1 MVSLVGRSPLL
12 ESHAL
17 ALASPQAWVPPV
29 AVAVVV
35 QLNLTPEI
43 PMHSVLMVPMVMSVL
58 PSAVVVV
65 PMGKA
70 VVVPCIQ
77 VVVQEVASA

>member
-1 MVSLVGRSPLL
+1 MP
-12 ESHAL
+12 EFHAS

-29 AVAVVV
+29 AVAMVV

-43 PMHSVLMVPMVMSVL
+43 PMHSVLMVPMVLSVL

-65 PMGKA
+65 LKGKA
-70 VVVPCIQ
+70 VVVPCIR
-77 VVVQEVASA
+77 VVA

>member
-1 MVSLVGRSPLL
+1 MTVSLVGRSPLL

-17 ALASPQAWVPPV
+17 ALVSPQAWVPPV
-29 AVAVVV
+29 AVVV
-35 QLNLTPEI
+35 QLNLMLEI
-43 PMHSVLMVPMVMSVL
+43 PMHSVLVVPMVMSVL
-58 PSAVVVV
+58 PSAVVVE

-77 VVVQEVASA
+77 VVA

>member
-1 MVSLVGRSPLL
+1 MP
-12 ESHAL
+12 EFHAS

-43 PMHSVLMVPMVMSVL
+43 PMHSVLMVPMVLSVL
-58 PSAVVVV
+58 PSAVVVLK
-65 PMGKA
+65 GKA
-70 VVVPCIQ
+70 VVVPCIR
-77 VVVQEVASA
+77 VVA

>member
-1 MVSLVGRSPLL
+1 MGRSPLL

-17 ALASPQAWVPPV
+17 ALASPQAWVSPV

-35 QLNLTPEI
+35 QLSLTPEV

-58 PSAVVVV
+58 AVVVV

-77 VVVQEVASA
+77 VVA

>member
-1 MVSLVGRSPLL
+1 MP
-12 ESHAL
+12 EFHAS

-29 AVAVVV
+29 AVAV

-43 PMHSVLMVPMVMSVL
+43 PMHSVLMVPMVLSVL
-58 PSAVVVV
+58 PSAVVVM
-65 PMGKA
+65 PKGKA

-77 VVVQEVASA
+77 VVA

>member
-1 MVSLVGRSPLL
+1 MTVSLVGCSPLL

-17 ALASPQAWVPPV
+17 ALVSPQAWAPP
-29 AVAVVV
+29 VAVVV
-35 QLNLTPEI
+35 QLNLMLEI
-43 PMHSVLMVPMVMSVL
+43 PTHSVLVVPMVMSVL
-58 PSAVVVV
+58 PSAVVVE

-77 VVVQEVASA
+77 VVA

>member
-1 MVSLVGRSPLL
+1 MVGRNPLQ
-12 ESHAL
+12 ESHVL

-29 AVAVVV
+29 AVVVVV
-35 QLNLTPEI
+35 QLNLTLEI

-77 VVVQEVASA
+77 VVVQEVALA

>member
-1 MVSLVGRSPLL
+1 ML
-12 ESHAL
+12 ESHAS
-17 ALASPQAWVPPV
+17 ALVSPQAWVPPV

-35 QLNLTPEI
+35 QLSLTPEI
-43 PMHSVLMVPMVMSVL
+43 PMHSVLVVPMVMSVL
-58 PSAVVVV
+58 PSAVVVE

-77 VVVQEVASA
+77 VVA

>member
-1 MVSLVGRSPLL
+1 M
-12 ESHAL
+12 
-17 ALASPQAWVPPV
+17 PPV

-35 QLNLTPEI
+35 QLNLTPGI
-43 PMHSVLMVPMVMSVL
+43 PMHSVLMVPMVTSVL
-58 PSAVVVV
+58 PSAVVVA

-77 VVVQEVASA
+77 VAV

>member
-1 MVSLVGRSPLL
+1 MV
-12 ESHAL
+12 
-17 ALASPQAWVPPV
+17 
-29 AVAVVV
+29 VAVVV

-58 PSAVVVV
+58 LSAVVVV

-77 VVVQEVASA
+77 VAVQEAALA

>member
-17 ALASPQAWVPPV
+17 ALASPQAWVSPV

-35 QLNLTPEI
+35 QLSLTPEV
-43 PMHSVLMVPMVMSVL
+43 PMHSVLVVPMVMSVL
-58 PSAVVVV
+58 LLAVVVV

-77 VVVQEVASA
+77 VVA